1 MYAARQRSLWATGL
15 AGVLLHLGP
24 QPLFTATAHAAPKPD
39 TTVNELF
46 MYGID
51 ADTFELLRYEM
62 ATDTF
67 VSVGVVVDQ
76 NNYIVKDV
84 EALAYVP
91 AGPYKGFYGMTNYHD
106 TKPTKMVMINALDAT
121 AWEYP
126 DPVGFWKVVGLVAYE
141 DPGTGEWSLL
151 GTTKN
156 TNQADLAAKLIEV
169 DLETGVA
176 TQIMDLGIMM
186 MAGLAIDARGKL
198 YGVDRGLNLAGEVPS
213 GTQSDLYEI
222 DPWASPQT
230 LKHLGPLPWNKVEA
244 LEFAIGDF
252 KAKIDASAI
261 PGVNVSWTTHGAL
274 LGFSDAF
281 DMLMIIDPKNGD
293 AVPYPGTF
301 NTVDC
306 EGLVFVT
313 MRTDPLYGA
322 LRGFD

>member
-1 MYAARQRSLWATGL
+1 MYATRQRSLWATGL
-15 AGVLLHLGP
+15 AGVLLLP
-24 QPLFTATAHAAPKPD
+24 ATAHAAPQPD
-39 TTVNELF
+39 TTVNDLY

-62 ATDTF
+62 ATDQF
-67 VSVGVVVDQ
+67 ASVGVVVDQ
-76 NNYIVKDV
+76 NNNIVKDV
-84 EALAYVP
+84 EALAFVP
-91 AGPYKGFYGMTNYHD
+91 AGPYKGFYGMTNYND
-106 TKPTKMVMINALDAT
+106 TQPTKMVKINALDAT

-126 DPVGFWKVVGLVAYE
+126 DPVGFWKVTGLIAYQ
-141 DPGTGEWSLL
+141 DPGDGEWSLI
-151 GTTKN
+151 GATKH
-156 TNQADLAAKLIEV
+156 TGQADFAAKLIEV
-169 DLETGVA
+169 DLETGLA
-176 TQIMDLGIMM
+176 TELMDLGIMM
-186 MAGLAIDARGKL
+186 MAGLAMDARGKL

-222 DPWASPQT
+222 KPWDSPQE

-261 PGVNVSWTTHGAL
+261 PGVGNSWTTHGAL